1 MGQPGGVG
9 EMHGGLHLGMEGLQ
23 QQQQQHQGRGEE
35 QQQFDGQQHQQ
46 HGQQQMGQ
54 QGEIINQSPRGQGIG
69 GQGGTGQGQEVSQ
82 LDFEDAL
89 GARLMESL
97 EDHDKRAASVTT
109 S

>member
-1 MGQPGGVG
+1 MDGLQQ
-9 EMHGGLHLGMEGLQ
+9 HGQ
-23 QQQQQHQGRGEE
+23 QQQQRVEE
-35 QQQFDGQQHQQ
+35 QQQFEGQHHQQ
-46 HGQQQMGQ
+46 HGQQIGQ
-54 QGEIINQSPRGQGIG
+54 QGEVNRSPGVQGQQG
-69 GQGGTGQGQEVSQ
+69 GQQGAEVSQ